1 MTDTSEPTDEY
12 ARTIRPSVA
21 MNAAWAMD
29 ATLAGPHMSSQGAP
43 AAALPSLSVSAAPSP
58 KASGESGGS
67 GESGESDAALEAATD
82 LELGDIIGVGGM
94 GQVFVARQHSLS
106 RDVAVKVPRDGTG
119 SETSVALVA
128 EGRITGQLEHPA
140 IVPVHALGLDKQ
152 GRPAMVMKRI
162 EGVEWERLARNP
174 AHEAWAGWPGDEEDR
189 IPGHLQIFIA
199 ICNAVHFAHSRGYLH
214 RDIKLENVLIGR
226 FGDVYLAD
234 WGLAERIG
242 AHQEELCGTPGYLAP
257 EMVGGHVV
265 DERTDVYLLGATL
278 HDILAGH
285 MRHAARNV
293 ARSVLL
299 AAESNPVVYEDSVP
313 AELADLINRACHK
326 DPDERPQSAE
336 ALRDEVTKIL
346 EFRSAA
352 ELAGEAQDRTERIR
366 ALVEE
371 PRRTDEESDDEPR
384 EELERLIAQAS
395 FAFEQAFATGWRG
408 NEAARADRD
417 WLESLLAKRRLRLA
431 ELERQAQDR
440 DPRRGAKHRAFA
452 LSALGMCGL
461 VTTLYALYT
470 EHQTTRVELLLFPL
484 LFLACA
490 AAFTVAT
497 REKIARTVYSRRAV
511 GLVFILIG
519 ATCVSRAYS
528 LFFEISTTQQLRQD
542 SLMLTVGLAVGSL
555 AWAKWLRSM
564 AVCFALAYVG
574 CDVWPE
580 QSVTVFGVFSSAA
593 LFVAAGFQWSES
605 RGRRTHAPLAPS

>member
-1 MTDTSEPTDEY
+1 MLQ
-12 ARTIRPSVA
+12 AH
-21 MNAAWAMD
+21 AAD
-29 ATLAGPHMSSQGAP
+29 ATLAGPHSAESHD
-43 AAALPSLSVSAAPSP
+43 LPKLSVDHAPT
-58 KASGESGGS
+58 ESKPANAV
-67 GESGESDAALEAATD
+67 SDELGNATD

-106 RDVAVKVPRDGTG
+106 RDVAVKIPRDGMG
-119 SETSVALVA
+119 AETSIALVA

-140 IVPVHALGLDKQ
+140 IVPVHALGLDKL

-162 EGVEWERLARNP
+162 EGVEWEKLARDPN
-174 AHEAWAGWPGDEEDR
+174 HDVWAGWPGDEEDR

-199 ICNAVHFAHSRGYLH
+199 ICNAVHFAHSRGYIH

-242 AHQEELCGTPGYLAP
+242 ANQEELCGTPGYLAP
-257 EMVGGHVV
+257 EMVGGCVV

-299 AAESNPVVYEDSVP
+299 AAESKPVVYDASVP
-313 AELADLINRACHK
+313 TELAELINRACHR
-326 DPDERPQSAE
+326 DPDERPQSAKE
-336 ALRDEVTKIL
+336 LRDEVTKIL

-352 ELAGEAQDRTERIR
+352 ELASEAQDRTARIR

-371 PRRTDEESDDEPR
+371 EPGRTNDDRDDEPR

-395 FAFEQAFATGWRG
+395 FAFEQAFATGWSG
-408 NEAARADRD
+408 TDAARADRD

-440 DPRRGAKHRAFA
+440 DPRRGAKHRALA
-452 LSALGMCGL
+452 LSALALCGL
-461 VTTLYALYT
+461 ATTLYVLYA
-470 EHQTTRVELLLFPL
+470 EHRTTRLELFLFPL

-490 AAFTVAT
+490 VGFTIAT

-528 LFFEISTTQQLRQD
+528 LFFEVSTTHQLRQD
-542 SLMLTVGLAVGSL
+542 SLMLAVGLAVGSL
-555 AWAKWLRSM
+555 AWATWLRSM
-564 AVCFALAYVG
+564 AVCFGLAYVG
-574 CDVWPE
+574 CDVWPDH
-580 QSVTVFGVFSSAA
+580 SVTVFGVFSSIA
-593 LFVAAGFQWSES
+593 LAIAAGFQWLES
-605 RGRRTHAPLAPS
+605 RRRDQAQSAPPS

>member
-1 MTDTSEPTDEY
+1 MDE
-12 ARTIRPSVA
+12 
-21 MNAAWAMD
+21 AWAMD
-29 ATLAGPHMSSQGAP
+29 ATLAGPHMAGQESSKAP
-43 AAALPSLSVSAAPSP
+43 ALPSLSVGGAAESNGDRDP
-58 KASGESGGS
+58 ALGE
-67 GESGESDAALEAATD
+67 ATD
-82 LELGDIIGVGGM
+82 LELGDVIGVGGM

-106 RDVAVKVPRDGTG
+106 RDVAVKVPLDGMG
-119 SETSVALVA
+119 NETSVALVA

-199 ICNAVHFAHSRGYLH
+199 ICNAVHFAHSRGYIH

-242 AHQEELCGTPGYLAP
+242 TNQKELCGTPGYLAP

-299 AAESNPVVYEDSVP
+299 AAESKPVVYEDSVP
-313 AELADLINRACHK
+313 TELAELVNRACHQ
-326 DPDERPQSAE
+326 DPDKRPQSAE

-352 ELAGEAQDRTERIR
+352 ELAGEAQDRTARIR
-366 ALVEE
+366 TLVEVPTANEENKGE
-371 PRRTDEESDDEPR
+371 PQ

-395 FAFEQAFATGWRG
+395 FAFEQAFATGWSG

-452 LSALGMCGL
+452 LSALGGCGL

-490 AAFTVAT
+490 GAFTIAT
-497 REKIARTVYSRRAV
+497 REKIARTIYSRRAV

-519 ATCVSRAYS
+519 ATCISRAYS
-528 LFFEISTTQQLRQD
+528 LFFEVSTTHQLRQD
-542 SLMLTVGLAVGSL
+542 SLMLAVGLTVGSL
-555 AWAKWLRSM
+555 AWATWLRSM
-564 AVCFALAYVG
+564 ALCFGLAYVG

-593 LFVAAGFQWSES
+593 LFIAAGFQWSES
-605 RGRRTHAPLAPS
+605 RRVPSASRAPS